1 MTRRSRKRRPRNGPA
16 GSSGTQNAATAVA
29 PPREPAAES
38 RPDPPKSRDGES
50 LTPAATSAYDPP
62 AVSHTTGDESKMP
75 SFGESL
81 RRQREL
87 RQISLREVS
96 EATKI
101 NLRYLESLERN
112 DFTHLPGG
120 AFTRGYIRS
129 FSRYIGVDE
138 AEMVDAYLYELAR
151 QENPEDPAYREE
163 RATDSLA
170 QHFNVQVKD
179 EENRRRRARLIVLTV
194 AAIVLALILAAGSWG
209 IYSWLTGTDGPA
221 RQSREI
227 TGP

>member
-1 MTRRSRKRRPRNGPA
+1 MARKSRRRRPRNDPGGP
-16 GSSGTQNAATAVA
+16 SDPRDSATAVA
-29 PPREPAAES
+29 AVQAPATENPPGT
-38 RPDPPKSRDGES
+38 GES
-50 LTPAATSAYDPP
+50 PGDDGLTPAPGSAYDPP
-62 AVSHTTGDESKMP
+62 AVSHNTGDESTMP

-96 EATKI
+96 DATKI
-101 NLRYLESLERN
+101 NLRYLEALEKN

-138 AEMVDAYLYELAR
+138 TEMVDAYLYELAR
-151 QENPEDPAYREE
+151 QENPDDPAFREE

-179 EENRRRRARLIVLTV
+179 EENRRRRARRIVIVV
-194 AAIVLALILAAGSWG
+194 AALLLALILGAAGWGLFSW
-209 IYSWLTGTDGPA
+209 STATDSPPP
-221 RQSREI
+221 RSREI